1 MIKGYIYNNENK
13 NTEREDLQTESEP
26 DEEVS
31 VSEELSD
38 EVDANTNN
46 RESNTDESHLR
57 DASEITGFD
66 KLTSF
71 TAFMLGMFM
80 NWGSFNVMGFMMGM
94 NYRFFLDKNNVSQIY
109 LDLQTIFPAFVLG
122 VFLVNI
128 YIPYF
133 IGSIILGYTYRSRGL
148 RIPRGLTNITKYI
161 PEEYRNNIR
170 YGNRNQFMRN
180 IFGLINA
187 TNFKEKEV

>member
-1 MIKGYIYNNENK
+1 MRTR
-13 NTEREDLQTESEP
+13 NTDREDLQTESEP

-38 EVDANTNN
+38 EVEVNTND

>member
-1 MIKGYIYNNENK
+1 MKTR
-13 NTEREDLQTESEP
+13 NTDREDLQNTESEP
-26 DEEVS
+26 EEEVS
-31 VSEELSD
+31 VSEELSE
-38 EVDANTNN
+38 EVDTTTD
-46 RESNTDESHLR
+46 RESNTNESHLR
-57 DASEITGFD
+57 DTYEITGFD

-109 LDLQTIFPAFVLG
+109 LELQTIFPAFVLG

-148 RIPRGLTNITKYI
+148 HVPKSITNIGKYI

-187 TNFKEKEV
+187 ANFKEKEV

>member
-1 MIKGYIYNNENK
+1 MR
-13 NTEREDLQTESEP
+13 TREREILATESDP
-26 DEEVS
+26 DLSEDASEAEAEVEAEAS
-31 VSEELSD
+31 TTEQEI
-38 EVDANTNN
+38 
-46 RESNTDESHLR
+46 NTDESHLR
-57 DASEITGFD
+57 DVSEITGFD

-71 TAFMLGMFM
+71 TAFILGMFM

-122 VFLVNI
+122 IFLVNI

-133 IGSIILGYTYRSRGL
+133 ICSIVLGYTYRSRGL

>member
-1 MIKGYIYNNENK
+1 MR
-13 NTEREDLQTESEP
+13 TREREILATESDP
-26 DEEVS
+26 DL
-31 VSEELSD
+31 SEGEAS
-38 EVDANTNN
+38 EAAASEAAASEAAAATS
-46 RESNTDESHLR
+46 EQEINTDESHLR
-57 DASEITGFD
+57 DVSEITGFD

-133 IGSIILGYTYRSRGL
+133 IASIVLGYTYRSRGL
-148 RIPRGLTNITKYI
+148 HVPKSITNMGKYI

-180 IFGLINA
+180 IFGFMNSA
-187 TNFKEKEV
+187 NNNFKEKEV

>member
-1 MIKGYIYNNENK
+1 
-13 NTEREDLQTESEP
+13 
-26 DEEVS
+26 
-31 VSEELSD
+31 
-38 EVDANTNN
+38 
-46 RESNTDESHLR
+46 
-57 DASEITGFD
+57 
-66 KLTSF
+66 
-71 TAFMLGMFM
+71 MFM